1 MVAKAN
7 KVGPYRDYAWY
18 MNTAASYHMTFDASL
33 FNTIKSSNKEAELAD
48 RMQTK
53 AMSVETITLS
63 ILINSE
69 LFEQPLHEIYHM
81 SELDNNLL
89 SVGYLEKKGF
99 PFEASNGRMRIREGK
114 EVRLEATR
122 VDTLYV
128 LDQPPNLQVMMTKK
142 NTHDIITWHRRL
154 AHLNEKDMRRLASM
168 STGITGLEGH
178 IKDCEACALGKAH
191 RQPSYCKSTK
201 ATKPFER
208 VHADLGGGGSTLTMS
223 VGQNKYYI
231 LYTDDCTRFRWLD
244 MLRTK
249 DKALESF

>member
-89 SVGYLEKKGF
+89 SVRYLKKKGF
-99 PFEASNGRMRIREGK
+99 PFEASNERMRIREEK
-114 EVRLEATR
+114 EVRLKATW
-122 VDTLYV
+122 VNTLYV
-128 LDQPPNLQVMMTKK
+128 LNQPPNLQVMMTKK
-142 NTHDIITWHRRL
+142 NTHDIITRHQWL
-154 AHLNEKDMRRLASM
+154 AHLNEKDMHWLASM
-168 STGITGLEGH
+168 STEMTGLKGH
-178 IKDCEACALGKAH
+178 IKDCEACTLGKAH
-191 RQPSYCKSTK
+191 RQPSYCKFTK

-208 VHADLGGGGSTLTMS
+208 VHADLEGSRSTLTMS
-223 VGQNKYYI
+223 V
-231 LYTDDCTRFRWLD
+231 D
-244 MLRTK
+244 
-249 DKALESF
+249 